1 MTPRLSLLLRLIPV
15 ALLPAAFQSVYAK
28 DDNVVI
34 EDELRVFTIKE
45 KDGKIAS
52 VMSECKSFY
61 VATEKDGYADAIIS
75 YNDNITI
82 DKATAPGAKPYY
94 RSWSSPDVFYDGAR
108 ICYLHVPLKKGKKTQ
123 VSFDQTFRLPEH
135 FCDVTIPSNAY
146 MKRHATTVVKVP
158 AQLAERIKVTPFK
171 FTDNIRMTSEKA
183 GDGSVTYTV
192 EATDLQPWSYEPSS
206 PSASLSAPQIF
217 ITGHFS
223 DTAELYRYLRS
234 YCDNNEPDSP
244 ELDAIAAQIK
254 ATADTPQA
262 LADSTA
268 AWVRHNIRYLA
279 IEHGEYAFRPTPAA
293 EVLSHRAG
301 DCKGSANLIKALLR
315 KNGLDGR
322 LVWIGTAGKTAFDW
336 DEVPALSSGNHVIA
350 ACLLGDSIMYLDGTA
365 TWASPGYIPP
375 SIRGRRVMVE
385 DGDNHILSNVPD
397 TGLEDD
403 REEITAHYIIDGND
417 LTGET
422 EVRLSGVNK
431 MSYLSAIA
439 SREPRDRQ
447 KLTNRM
453 LAYPK
458 SGTEVT
464 DTKSEGDLSHKT
476 LTITGKV
483 RDVNGAQRIGDKIY
497 VDLQPIR
504 DALFTIADTT
514 ERRRDYKLPFGYR
527 ARYDISVRIPEG
539 YSIKKLPKPMHIDND
554 WHKASMTYTAEND
567 TLRCVVK
574 IATGDTTTPLP
585 LITARNEAV
594 KAMRRHADMKLVLTK
609 TSNTQ

>member
-1 MTPRLSLLLRLIPV
+1 MTPRLSHFLRLIPV
-15 ALLPAAFQSVYAK
+15 ALLPAIAQSAHAK

-34 EDELRVFTIKE
+34 DDEIRVFTIKE

-52 VMSECKSFY
+52 VKSECKTFY
-61 VATEKDGYADAIIS
+61 VATEKDGYADAIVS

-82 DKATAPGAKPYY
+82 DKASAPDSKPYY
-94 RSWSSPDVFYDGAR
+94 RSWNSPDVFYDGAK
-108 ICYLHVPLKKGKKTQ
+108 ICYLHVPLKKGKKVP
-123 VSFDQTFRLPEH
+123 VSFNQTYRLPEH
-135 FCDVTIPSNAY
+135 FCDVTLPSNAY

-158 AQLAERIKVTPFK
+158 ARLADRIKVTPFK
-171 FTDNIRMTSEKA
+171 FTDNIRLTSEKA
-183 GDGSVTYTV
+183 PDGSVTYTV
-192 EATDLQPWSYEPSS
+192 KATDLQPWRHEPSS
-206 PSASLSAPQIF
+206 PSPSVSAPQII
-217 ITGHFS
+217 ITGHFA
-223 DTAELYRYLRS
+223 DTGELYRYLRS
-234 YCDNNEPDSP
+234 YCDDNEPDSP
-244 ELDAIAAQIK
+244 ELDAVAAQIK
-254 ATADTPQA
+254 ANADTPQA

-336 DEVPALSSGNHVIA
+336 DDVPALSSGNHVIA
-350 ACLLGDSIMYLDGTA
+350 ACQMPDSIIYLDGTT

-375 SIRGRRVMVE
+375 SIRGRRVIVE

-431 MSYLSAIA
+431 MSYLSALA

-447 KLTNRM
+447 KLTNRI

-458 SGTEVT
+458 SSTEVSDAIT
-464 DTKSEGDLSHKT
+464 DCDLSLQT
-476 LTITGKV
+476 VTITGKV
-483 RDVNGAQRIGDKIY
+483 RDVNGAQRISDKIY

-504 DALFTIADTT
+504 DALFTLADTT
-514 ERRRDYKLPFGYR
+514 GRSRDYKLPFGYR

-539 YSIKKLPKPMHIDND
+539 YTIKTLPEPMLIDND
-554 WHKASMTYTAEND
+554 WHKASMKYTAEND
-567 TLRCVVK
+567 TLRCVVE
-574 IATGDTTTPLP
+574 IATGDTTTPQP
-585 LITARNEAV
+585 LIATRNEAV
-594 KAMRRHADMKLVLTK
+594 RAMRRQADMKLVLTK
-609 TSNTQ
+609 TGDD